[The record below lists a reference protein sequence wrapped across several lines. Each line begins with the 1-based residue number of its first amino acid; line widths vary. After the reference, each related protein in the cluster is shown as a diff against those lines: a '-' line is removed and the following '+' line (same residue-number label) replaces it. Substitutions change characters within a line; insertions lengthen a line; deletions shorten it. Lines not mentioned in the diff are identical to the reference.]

1 MFELNNG
8 RELILDIVT
17 KIIFTEKTP
26 PKAFVAQLLFHT
38 NQDLTLSNK
47 PKTLFEVVNHSLVI
61 YICREKKIK
70 MTGCKMVENMPF
82 KNATIYQHEYKTEQG
97 EVFYCYQF
105 GNSPIASSEQL
116 ASNMIESTINTGC
129 VSCMYKGYSEDDIE
143 CAICRN
149 GMIRNLFLQQDGIK
163 GFKEFGLPMFNKA
176 IGENFANILK
186 DFSEY
191 HYKYMTEEQGNFDFS
206 IDLESEIVKYV
217 TGEEMGSYLGKEAE
231 ASFFMIEDELQQ
243 EEDE

>member
-82 KNATIYQHEYKTEQG
+82 KNATIYQHEY
-97 EVFYCYQF
+97 
-105 GNSPIASSEQL
+105 
-116 ASNMIESTINTGC
+116 
-129 VSCMYKGYSEDDIE
+129 
-143 CAICRN
+143 
-149 GMIRNLFLQQDGIK
+149 
-163 GFKEFGLPMFNKA
+163 NKA
-176 IGENFANILK
+176 KSFTAT
-186 DFSEY
+186 S
-191 HYKYMTEEQGNFDFS
+191 
-206 IDLESEIVKYV
+206 LETVQLLAVNNLPAI
-217 TGEEMGSYLGKEAE
+217 
-231 ASFFMIEDELQQ
+231 
-243 EEDE
+243 